1 MLTKLCTKLK
11 GMLGALKRDERGVSA
26 LEYVILAVIVV
37 AAVAAGGSVLR
48 TVITSAFQ
56 ATGDKISSCI
66 DNVSTCGD
74 APTQP

>member
-1 MLTKLCTKLK
+1 MRKLLN
-11 GMLGALKRDERGVSA
+11 ALKRDERGVSA

-37 AAVAAGGSVLR
+37 AAVAAGGAVLR

-66 DNVSTCGD
+66 SDVSTCG
-74 APTQP
+74 Q